1 MSVQIWD
8 LLVVGVILFSVV
20 RGAVKGLV
28 WQLATIASIVL
39 CFLFAGSISS
49 ALAPMIGLKEPLNR
63 WVAMFLLYLVF
74 SFAAFAVARSMKN
87 LIEEAKFTEYDRH
100 MGAVLGLLKGV
111 GMALILT
118 FFSVTLSEQARDH
131 VMGTV
136 SGRYAA
142 VIMDRLHPVM
152 PEELHAVLEPY
163 IHQLD
168 QDDIDLQHAHHDSH
182 DGHQDHD
189 HAEEET
195 DHPPFVDDSSSN
207 STANSDR
214 TRLQQLIAQLPGLEN
229 DPELQ
234 ELAVNALLNTDPDHR
249 GQLIDLLS
257 TGIPALTKIIAIE
270 WQNGKPSEAVSNE
283 ETRNRLLREISGIYF
298 TTPNAQEAFELEIT
312 DSLAGLPTR
321 IEASVLEDWHADLL
335 GLDPDPDPNTD
346 FRSELDRRIYNQVK
360 YAGLNVESLDTAL
373 QERLSSVR

>member
-1 MSVQIWD
+1 MSIQIWD
-8 LLVVGVILFSVV
+8 LLVVGVIMFSVI

-39 CFLFAGSISS
+39 CFMFAESLSLV
-49 ALAPMIGLKEPLNR
+49 LAPMIGLKEPLNR
-63 WVAMFLLYLVF
+63 WVAMFLLYLIF
-74 SFAAFAVARSMKN
+74 SFGAFAVARSMKS
-87 LIEEAKFTEYDRH
+87 LIEEAQFTEYDRH

-111 GMALILT
+111 GIALILT

-142 VIMDRLHPVM
+142 IIMDRLHPVM
-152 PEELHAVLEPY
+152 PSELHAVLEPY

-168 QDDIDLQHAHHDSH
+168 SDDLELHAH
-182 DGHQDHD
+182 DGHDHD
-189 HAEEET
+189 GHNHD
-195 DHPPFVDDSSSN
+195 DHDADRPPFVDDDSTDQSSDGDS
-207 STANSDR
+207 S
-214 TRLQQLIAQLPGLEN
+214 RLRQLIAQLPGLEN
-229 DPELQ
+229 DPQLQ
-234 ELAVNALLNTDPDHR
+234 QLAINALINTSPEHR

-270 WQNGKPSEAVSNE
+270 WQNGKPPEAVSNE

-298 TTPNAQEAFELEIT
+298 TTENAQQAFELEIT
-312 DSLAGLPTR
+312 DDLAGLPTR
-321 IEASVLEDWHADLL
+321 VETSVLEDWHADLL
-335 GLDPDPDPNTD
+335 GLDPDPDPTTD
-346 FRSELDRRIYNQVK
+346 FRSELDLRIFNQIK

-373 QERLSSVR
+373 QERLSTIR